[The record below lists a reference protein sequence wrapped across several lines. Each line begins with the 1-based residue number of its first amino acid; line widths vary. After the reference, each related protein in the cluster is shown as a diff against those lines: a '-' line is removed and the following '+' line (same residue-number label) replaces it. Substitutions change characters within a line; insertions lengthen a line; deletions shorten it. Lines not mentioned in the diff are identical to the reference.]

1 MSTQTVSSKAS
12 EASPLVELTRDAYGV
27 HGVTAVTLNRPD
39 AFNALSEAL
48 LDELQTALTSIAAS
62 DARVVVIAGA
72 GRAFCAGHDLKE
84 CARHR
89 RSSTTRRCSRV
100 ARR

>member
-1 MSTQTVSSKAS
+1 MNADARDAS
-12 EASPLVELTRDAYGV
+12 LVEIEHCAYGV
-27 HGVTAVTLNRPD
+27 PGVVRLTMNRPD

-48 LDELQTALTSIAAS
+48 LYDLQTALSEIGRS

-84 CARHR
+84 MRAAPSLRTTRHCSPAA
-89 RSSTTRRCSRV
+89 RSS
-100 ARR
+100 